1 LADRRACWQQRH
13 PGRIFNEWSIA
24 ALRPNAQ
31 YGLHLTDDQIV
42 LPQPGSSW
50 LARPYDHQSYH
61 REWSFTTLDGD
72 QTDGAGSRIVPALA
86 TTASYT
92 QEFLPDANQSDMGP
106 AAKSEQWD
114 LQQPAAFASCN
125 PADLENT
132 STDISESM
140 QPSATSSKG
149 QCECL
154 SCLHLGQDTA
164 SSSDYF
170 HRDRTAC
177 RVPGFAGCVTSSPV
191 RTHREHERDHFLHD
205 EHYMCNSSGC
215 KRSFTRW
222 EDLVRHS
229 LNKHCLNPERF
240 PCLEIGCKYSGENG
254 FVRKDK
260 LKSHY
265 KNAHEGKPRFA
276 QRGVPRL
283 VQPAVAAPSTST
295 LCDESLAEAHG
306 VTSRGY
312 SRPEGNKRVPQD
324 LRVLW

>member
-1 LADRRACWQQRH
+1 
-13 PGRIFNEWSIA
+13 
-24 ALRPNAQ
+24 
-31 YGLHLTDDQIV
+31 LHLTDDQII
-42 LPQPGSSW
+42 LPRPGPLW
-50 LARPYDHQSYH
+50 LARPYDHQSSH

-72 QTDGAGSRIVPALA
+72 LTDGAGSRTVPALA

-92 QEFLPDANQSDMGP
+92 QAFLPDANQSDMGP

-125 PADLENT
+125 PTDLENT

-140 QPSATSSKG
+140 QPSTTSSKCH
-149 QCECL
+149 CECL
-154 SCLHLGQDTA
+154 SCLDLGGHLVPSCNFYRDT
-164 SSSDYF
+164 
-170 HRDRTAC
+170 TAC
-177 RVPGFAGCVTSSPV
+177 RVPGCVKTFASHALCGRLPSCI
-191 RTHREHERDHFLHD
+191 HLCHERDHFLQD
-205 EHYMCNSSGC
+205 RKYMCNSSSC

-222 EDLVRHS
+222 EDLVRHTS
-229 LNKHCLNPERF
+229 NKHCLNPKRF
-240 PCLEIGCKYSGENG
+240 PCPEIGCKYSGGNG

-295 LCDESLAEAHG
+295 LRDESLAEAHKQG
-306 VTSRGY
+306 LDPR
-312 SRPEGNKRVPQD
+312 GNKRVPQD

>member
-1 LADRRACWQQRH
+1 MRDS
-13 PGRIFNEWSIA
+13 GRICPDNVKAGQPINEWSIA

-42 LPQPGSSW
+42 LPQPGSLW

-61 REWSFTTLDGD
+61 KEWSFTTLDGD
-72 QTDGAGSRIVPALA
+72 QTDGAGSRTVPALA

-114 LQQPAAFASCN
+114 LQQRAAFASCN

-140 QPSATSSKG
+140 QPSTTSSKG

-154 SCLHLGQDTA
+154 SCLHFGEYPGPYYFNGDT
-164 SSSDYF
+164 
-170 HRDRTAC
+170 TAC
-177 RVPGFAGCVTSSPV
+177 RVPGCVKTFAGFDVDRRPW
-191 RTHREHERDHFLHD
+191 HERDHFLED
-205 EHYMCNSSGC
+205 RKYMCNSSGC
-215 KRSFTRW
+215 KRSFKRW
-222 EDLVRHS
+222 DDLVRHTS
-229 LNKHCLNPERF
+229 SRHCLNPKRL
-240 PCLEIGCKYSGENG
+240 PCPEIGCKYSGGNG

-265 KNAHEGKPRFA
+265 KTHEGKPRFA

-312 SRPEGNKRVPQD
+312 SRSEGNKRVPQD

>member
-1 LADRRACWQQRH
+1 M
-13 PGRIFNEWSIA
+13 
-24 ALRPNAQ
+24 
-31 YGLHLTDDQIV
+31 
-42 LPQPGSSW
+42 
-50 LARPYDHQSYH
+50 ARPYDHQSSH

-72 QTDGAGSRIVPALA
+72 LTDGAGSRIVPALA

-140 QPSATSSKG
+140 QPSTTSSKG

-154 SCLHLGQDTA
+154 SCLHSGEHSVHSWHLLRDTA
-164 SSSDYF
+164 
-170 HRDRTAC
+170 TC
-177 RVPGFAGCVTSSPV
+177 RVPGCVKTFARSDFSMRRG
-191 RTHREHERDHFLHD
+191 HERDHFLHD

-222 EDLVRHS
+222 EDLVRHT
-229 LNKHCLNPERF
+229 LNKHCLNPKRF
-240 PCLEIGCKYSGENG
+240 PCLDIGCKYSGENG

-295 LCDESLAEAHG
+295 LCDESLSSRAG
-306 VTSRGY
+306 VRS
-312 SRPEGNKRVPQD
+312 EGNKRVPQD